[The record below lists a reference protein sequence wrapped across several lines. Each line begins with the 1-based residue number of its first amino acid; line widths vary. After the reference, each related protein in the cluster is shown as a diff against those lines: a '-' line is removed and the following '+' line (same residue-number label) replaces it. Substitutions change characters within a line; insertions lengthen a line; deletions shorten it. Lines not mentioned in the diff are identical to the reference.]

1 MQQLDCWLDAL
12 NAELA
17 HLKREVAE
25 DAATTRPAIR
35 ERLAA
40 LRGHVALARLENEV
54 AQLEAGL
61 GTERDALTARQVEVL
76 RLIAEGRSM
85 KQAAAA
91 LRVSPRTVAFHK
103 YRMMRQ
109 LRLRTNVDLL
119 RFAIRHGVVA

>member
-1 MQQLDCWLDAL
+1 MEEVMQQLDWWLDAL
-12 NAELA
+12 NGELA

-25 DAATTRPAIR
+25 HAATTRPAIR

-40 LRGHVALARLENEV
+40 LQSEV

-61 GTERDALTARQVEVL
+61 GTARDALTARQLEVL

-91 LRVSPRTVAFHK
+91 LSVSPRTVAFHK

-109 LRLRTNVDLL
+109 LQLRTNADLL

>member
-1 MQQLDCWLDAL
+1 MQQLDWWLDAL

-25 DAATTRPAIR
+25 HVTTTRPAIR

-40 LRGHVALARLENEV
+40 LQSEV
-54 AQLEAGL
+54 AHLEAGL
-61 GTERDALTARQVEVL
+61 NTARDALTARQFEVL

-91 LRVSPRTVAFHK
+91 LSVSPRTVAFHK

-109 LRLRTNVDLL
+109 LQLRTNADLM